1 MEIINNFNMIIEQIL
16 KFFSAFTN
24 RVLILA
30 TTAQFTSMI
39 VKVIIN
45 IIKNKKISLKVMT
58 SYGGMPS
65 SHTVF
70 VSSFIFGIGLDPQ
83 YGWTSPF
90 IAVGIIFT
98 AIVLIDAI
106 KFRGTV
112 DRINLALKE
121 VINRHPEYSEIK
133 LPRYIAHTVSEVIV
147 GVIFS
152 FLYTFIFYLFF
163 YHFFTN

>member
-1 MEIINNFNMIIEQIL
+1 MEIGNNFNILLKQIL
-16 KFFSAFTN
+16 SFFSAFNN

-30 TTAQFTSMI
+30 TTAQIFSMI

-45 IIKNKKISLKVMT
+45 IIKNKKLSLKVMT

-70 VSSFIFGIGLDPQ
+70 VASFLFGIALDPE
-83 YGWTSPF
+83 YGWISPF
-90 IAVGIIFT
+90 FAIGIVVA

-112 DRINLALKE
+112 DRINDCLKE
-121 VINRHPEYSEIK
+121 IVSKNPEYSYIK
-133 LPRYIAHTVSEVIV
+133 LPKYIAHTVPEIIV
-147 GVIFS
+147 GVIFA

-163 YHFFTN
+163 YNFFTN